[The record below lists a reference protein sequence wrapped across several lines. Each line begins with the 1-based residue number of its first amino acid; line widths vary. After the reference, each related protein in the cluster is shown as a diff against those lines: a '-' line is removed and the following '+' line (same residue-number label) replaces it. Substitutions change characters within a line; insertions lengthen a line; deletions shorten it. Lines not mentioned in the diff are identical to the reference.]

1 MPRLTACE
9 PKYTRSACSVLA
21 ERGGFEPPEPFSSS
35 AFKAGAFV
43 RSATVPRFPISGY
56 ARLSQERCQ
65 SGRMGCPA
73 KALTLRGPWVQIPP
87 SPPWKTGACERAGF
101 PRFRPRGHPAQAL
114 TSESIRQTRRDLRR
128 KALRFFPRLRDR
140 RAGWAPHRT
149 SYKHVVDMTATLRV
163 DDEPARQSVD
173 ECQQ

>member
-9 PKYTRSACSVLA
+9 PKHTRSACSVLA

-43 RSATVPRFPISGY
+43 RSATVPTSTISGY
-56 ARLSQERCQ
+56 ASLSQERCQ

-87 SPPWKTGACERAGF
+87 SPPLRPTRSTCRSFGFSACASLSDPSNLAR
-101 PRFRPRGHPAQAL
+101 
-114 TSESIRQTRRDLRR
+114 SEAESTAFLPEVLAAADLRHLPNHASGKLQR
-128 KALRFFPRLRDR
+128 CRLRNSNV
-140 RAGWAPHRT
+140 A
-149 SYKHVVDMTATLRV
+149 V
-163 DDEPARQSVD
+163 
-173 ECQQ
+173 